1 MPLKKAVGAERR
13 MDLASFFCMIS
24 RHGPAVAL
32 AVVAVV
38 TVLAGFY
45 IYRSVKERR
54 RKAACDEGAVSPGEE
69 EEEEDRDA
77 PVSWR
82 SPHRP
87 GESTGKRAGE
97 QRCQA
102 ACRCPESRWKDDLR
116 RWPAGSSNQEPE
128 AGLFIGEHPAGV
140 NLITD

>member
-69 EEEEDRDA
+69 EEEDRDA

-87 GESTGKRAGE
+87 GESTGKRSG
-97 QRCQA
+97 RSA
-102 ACRCPESRWKDDLR
+102 AR
-116 RWPAGSSNQEPE
+116 R
-128 AGLFIGEHPAGV
+128 PAGV
-140 NLITD
+140 RSPAGKMI